1 MNIKTL
7 TLACKLLPKK
17 KSIML
22 KGVHGIGKSDWVK
35 SMAKKWKL
43 KLVIWHASHAADA
56 TDITGMPK
64 IIKETIIWYD
74 KKGEEHKE
82 EHEVTATCPPKWMLQ
97 KEPVLLLLDEI
108 NRGLSIAMNAIMQ
121 LTNDQTYDDISLP
134 AGSRIFACINPEDN
148 GKYDVSSLDPAQLSR
163 FAVYEFEPSSDEWI
177 EWAITAGIHPVVI
190 SFIKAHPEYLDPY
203 TLPELAETCV
213 GQDAMKLP
221 DRRAWEC
228 VSDTYKEAEKAGVF
242 EEGTGILDMTEIFAG
257 LIGLGAADKFMAFVS
272 DQNGALNPAEVMEM
286 NPIDPEIH
294 QKLLEMC
301 SEDIPSVTGFIGS
314 CQMFLET
321 RLVELKKNSATSK
334 KWAKNFYELIV
345 HLQPDAKMAA
355 LATVVVDAIKR
366 HKDWA
371 LTLCKIEPKF
381 KDLAWS
387 AVSSKKKVY

>member
-22 KGVHGIGKSDWVK
+22 KGVHGIGKTEWVK

-74 KKGEEHKE
+74 KKGEEHQE

-163 FAVYEFEPSSDEWI
+163 FAVYEFNPSSDEWI
-177 EWAITAGIHPVVI
+177 EWAITAGVHPVVI

-257 LIGLGAADKFMAFVS
+257 LIGLGAADKFMAFVA

-286 NPIDPEIH
+286 NPIDTEIH

-314 CQMFLET
+314 CQMILET

-334 KWAKNFYELIV
+334 KWAKNFYELIS